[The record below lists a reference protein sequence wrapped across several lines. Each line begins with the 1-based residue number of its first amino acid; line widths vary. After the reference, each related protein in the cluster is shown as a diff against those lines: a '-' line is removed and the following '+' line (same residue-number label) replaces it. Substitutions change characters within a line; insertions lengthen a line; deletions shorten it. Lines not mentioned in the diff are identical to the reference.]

1 MNNDVERVVRLKG
14 DRERVGMNGGG
25 EGEPWVGIGKT
36 TSRGR
41 RSMSGDTIRSNRYAQ
56 RGLRNRRDGG
66 RLADAG
72 RFDAHSAGKARK
84 SVGAGKELAGMNGKR
99 RDGGHAT
106 TIGRLAQFYLPVME
120 QDRLILQETGTI
132 NLKRAAGADGN
143 DERNAK
149 CKKDQDDYNLF
160 SHKVRTWR
168 MRAMRRDAYCGEVA

>member
-14 DRERVGMNGGG
+14 DGERVGMNGGG
-25 EGEPWVGIGKT
+25 EGEPRVGIGKT

-72 RFDAHSAGKARK
+72 RFDAHGAGKARK
-84 SVGAGKELAGMNGKR
+84 GVGAGKELSGTNGKR
-99 RDGGHAT
+99 RDGGHAMP
-106 TIGRLAQFYLPVME
+106 IDRSAKFYLPVME
-120 QDRLILQETGTI
+120 QDRLVLQETGTI

-143 DERNAK
+143 GERNAK
-149 CKKDQDDYNLF
+149 RKKDQDDYNLF
-160 SHKVRTWR
+160 SHKVRT
-168 MRAMRRDAYCGEVA
+168 